1 MVKVKVIK
9 QFRDAEKD
17 KVYKPND
24 EIELRQERVKEI
36 KDKLPNYI
44 EEVKTKKPSQAKK
57 STSRKST
64 STKKQTAKKSTAKK
78 KQTKEDE

>member
-24 EIELRQERVKEI
+24 EIELRQERVEEI
-36 KDKLPNYI
+36 KNKLPNYI
-44 EEVKTKKPSQAKK
+44 EEVETKKPSQTKK
-57 STSRKST
+57 STSKKST
-64 STKKQTAKKSTAKK
+64 NAKKSTAKK

>member
-36 KDKLPNYI
+36 KNKLPNYI
-44 EEVKTKKPSQAKK
+44 EEVETKKPSQAKK
-57 STSRKST
+57 STS
-64 STKKQTAKKSTAKK
+64 KKATNTKKSTAKK

>member
-9 QFRDAEKD
+9 QFRDAEKN

-24 EIELRQERVKEI
+24 EIELSQERFKEI

-44 EEVKTKKPSQAKK
+44 EEVKIKKPSQAKK
-57 STSRKST
+57 STS
-64 STKKQTAKKSTAKK
+64 KKSTRTKK
-78 KQTKEDE
+78 STTKNKQTKEDE

>member
-44 EEVKTKKPSQAKK
+44 EEVESKKPSQ
-57 STSRKST
+57 
-64 STKKQTAKKSTAKK
+64 TKKTTSSKTTGTKKRTTKKSTAKK

>member
-24 EIELRQERVKEI
+24 EVELRQERVKEI

-44 EEVKTKKPSQAKK
+44 EEVESKKPSQAKK
-57 STSRKST
+57 TTSNKT
-64 STKKQTAKKSTAKK
+64 TGTKKRTTKKSTAKK

>member
-24 EIELRQERVKEI
+24 EIELRQERVEEI
-36 KDKLPNYI
+36 KNKLPNYI
-44 EEVKTKKPSQAKK
+44 EEVESKKPSQTKKTTSSKTTGTKKRTTKK
-57 STSRKST
+57 STT
-64 STKKQTAKKSTAKK
+64 KK